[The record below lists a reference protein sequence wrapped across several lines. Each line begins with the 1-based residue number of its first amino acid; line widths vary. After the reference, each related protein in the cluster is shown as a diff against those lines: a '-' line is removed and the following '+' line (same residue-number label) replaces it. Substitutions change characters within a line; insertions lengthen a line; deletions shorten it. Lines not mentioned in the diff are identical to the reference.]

1 MKRPRSLI
9 RQERRE
15 RPKEMKL
22 EVKGKGAAEERYDP
36 RISQSSHFSHPFGYP
51 GASSSTGFP
60 VDQMQWCPS
69 LMMPA
74 YPIWDPY
81 CQIWVNYPPMMSMTP
96 WGWGAPHQP
105 VFERMEFPTSDRVDS
120 SSGQQ
125 SVEPTNEGKAMLKS
139 EIERTTTDNVIKI
152 GTSQVKLGEEFNG
165 PIIFDDQADTNME
178 DVTPDRGEGKTDKVV
193 DSKYLQQRW
202 CPPSLT
208 RTKK

>member
-1 MKRPRSLI
+1 MVSFPDDAGISNLGSILPNLGKLSTNDVDDSLG
-9 RQERRE
+9 
-15 RPKEMKL
+15 L
-22 EVKGKGAAEERYDP
+22 
-36 RISQSSHFSHPFGYP
+36 
-51 GASSSTGFP
+51 
-60 VDQMQWCPS
+60 
-69 LMMPA
+69 
-74 YPIWDPY
+74 
-81 CQIWVNYPPMMSMTP
+81 
-96 WGWGAPHQP
+96 GAPHQP

-178 DVTPDRGEGKTDKVV
+178 DVAPDRGEGKTDKVV
-193 DSKYLQQRW
+193 DSMYLQQRW